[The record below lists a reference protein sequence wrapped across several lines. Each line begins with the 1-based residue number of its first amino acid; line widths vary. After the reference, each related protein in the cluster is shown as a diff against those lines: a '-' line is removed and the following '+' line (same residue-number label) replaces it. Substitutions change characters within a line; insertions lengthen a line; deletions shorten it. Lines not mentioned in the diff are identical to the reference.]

1 MPRKVNDTQGGKE
14 LAREILLQVA
24 EGTAGLT
31 GEAFF
36 EGLTR
41 QLAGVLGVRYAFLTE
56 QPLADPAR
64 LRTLSFWA
72 GRNWLPNFEYD
83 QAFTPC
89 AKVLAEGRYFCAR
102 GAQARFPEDREL
114 ARLKVEAYF
123 GLSLAARDG
132 RTLGHLCVMDERPM
146 EDEGWLASILELFA
160 ARAAAE
166 IERLQADQA
175 LRESEERFRQLAE
188 NLPGI
193 VFSYMQDPD
202 RHRHL
207 RYLGPGARTLL
218 GDELYARALTEPD
231 SIIRAI
237 HVEDAPTLLAQSD
250 QAATEGRA
258 FRGEF
263 RIQLKGEERW
273 MEAFAQAA
281 PQEGGRRLW
290 TGTVFD
296 ISERKEAEAQLTEY
310 SRALEESNFSLQ
322 DVTEKARA
330 ATRAKTEFLANMSHE
345 IRTPMTAILGYAD
358 ILGERI
364 TDPEDRE
371 ALGIIREHGRY
382 LLQIINDILDLST
395 IEAGR
400 LELSFRRVSVFQLLH
415 HVQELMRVRAHEKG
429 LSLTVEYPE
438 RMPAVVR
445 TDPVR
450 LRQILIN
457 LLSNAIK
464 FTERG
469 GVRIRVD
476 YHHHPGLPVLEIEI
490 RDTGVGM
497 SESKLAALFEP
508 FTQADGTARRRF
520 GGAGLGLSI
529 SRRLA
534 EMLGGTISVESQEG
548 KGSSFRVVVATGL
561 MDDLRMISAEEG
573 LAFLNTPE
581 EPLMGPERLNLR
593 ILLAEDNR
601 TNQRL
606 VRHVLEKLGAWVG
619 VAENGREAVDTALAA
634 RERGETYDVIL
645 MDIQMPGMDGHAAAR
660 ELRRRGY
667 EGPIIALTAHAME
680 SDRDAA
686 LDAGCNDHCTK
697 PIDRHQLV
705 AAILGQLSRRDA
717 PVQPV

>member
-1 MPRKVNDTQGGKE
+1 MPRKVNETTSGRE
-14 LAREILLQVA
+14 LARDILLRIA
-24 EGTAGLT
+24 ESTAGLT

-41 QLAGVLGVRYAFLTE
+41 QLASVLGVRYALLTE
-56 QPLADPAR
+56 QPPADPAH
-64 LRTLSFWA
+64 LRTLSFWS
-72 GRNWLPNFEYD
+72 GDTWLPSSSYRK
-83 QAFTPC
+83 AFSPC
-89 AKVLAEGRYFCAR
+89 AKVMAEGRFFCPT
-102 GAQARFPEDREL
+102 GAQARFPQDKEL
-114 ARLKVEAYF
+114 AKLKVDAYF
-123 GLSLAARDG
+123 GLRLAGSDG
-132 RTLGHLCVMDERPM
+132 RTLGHLCVMDEVPL
-146 EDEGWLASILELFA
+146 EDERWLASILEVFA

-166 IERLQADQA
+166 IERMQADQA
-175 LRESEERFRQLAE
+175 MRESEERFRHLAE

-193 VFSYMQDPD
+193 VFSYFQDAD
-202 RHRHL
+202 KHRHL
-207 RYLGPGARTLL
+207 HYLGPGARALL
-218 GDELYARALTEPD
+218 GSELFERALANPD
-231 SIIRAI
+231 EIFTAI
-237 HVEDAPTLLAQSD
+237 HPEDVPPLLEASD
-250 QAATEGRA
+250 LAATEGRA
-258 FRGEF
+258 FHGEF
-263 RIQLKGEERW
+263 RILLDGEQRW

-281 PQEGGRRLW
+281 PLDDGRRLW

-296 ISERKEAEAQLTEY
+296 ISERKEAEAQLKEY
-310 SRALEESNFSLQ
+310 SRALEESNLALQ
-322 DVTEKARA
+322 DVSERAHA

-364 TDPEDRE
+364 ADPEDRE

-469 GVRIRVD
+469 GVRIRAD

-497 SESKLAALFEP
+497 SEAKQAALFEP
-508 FTQADGTARRRF
+508 FTQLDGTARRRF

-548 KGSSFRVVVATGL
+548 KGSSFRIVVATGL

-573 LAFLNTPE
+573 LAFLKAPE

-619 VAENGREAVDTALAA
+619 VVENGREAVDTALAA
-634 RERGETYDVIL
+634 REREEPYDVIL

-680 SDRDAA
+680 RDREAA
-686 LDAGCNDHCTK
+686 LDAGCDDHCTK

-705 AAILGQLSRRDA
+705 AAILGQLARRGA
-717 PVQPV
+717 PVPPG